1 MPLKRGGEGKSSD
14 HISRCGVEA
23 VDPLTPGG
31 GGVGGFGWGFSFL
44 REREKRERA
53 RAAAASRPG
62 LV

>member
-53 RAAAASRPG
+53 
-62 LV
+62 